1 MPAAND
7 TVFQQ
12 LDTFL
17 RVRWG
22 VILLTGALSL
32 IAVVVGGVFWETL
45 WPALTVLG
53 FAIAYSA
60 LVQGVVHRWLRQRP
74 AGLVLVKW
82 FVPLIDIIAI
92 VVLCH
97 FSGGIASPYSL
108 LLLLNVAIAALAL
121 GSRHAYLGAVWSTVL
136 YGAMIVLEATGI
148 LPAVWPT
155 ASTMPPWAILY
166 ANYPTTAA
174 AFLLIAGLFL
184 VGAAVGSHVSRQLQ
198 QQQAEITRLYQA
210 TQRESAKMR
219 LVNELSRSL
228 TAILEW
234 PTLLARI
241 LSELHKA
248 VPSDYAGLYLYDDKS
263 GTLRLVATRGFSD
276 QEAREAEATAM
287 ERHPGWVVA
296 NRRTLLVADTTQD
309 PRVHY
314 PSARRSASVLMVPL
328 LYQERCL
335 GVLAFGSKEK
345 GAFGQEEQE
354 LLEGL
359 SPPLAVAIANA
370 RLYEESRATLESLR
384 QTQEKLVRSVRLAAV
399 GDLLAGLAHELNNPL
414 GIIVGNAQ
422 LALET
427 AGLDPETRTS
437 LEAISAA
444 GQRIAH
450 LVRVL
455 VDLERLREERFHE
468 VDLGKVVDE
477 ALGLVRAQVE
487 EHHVTVEKEIQRPL
501 PPVWGSQARLMQ
513 VTHGLLMNALEAMAG
528 QERPKFLSLKVLADG
543 GEVVLTVRDTGRG
556 LSPEGLAHAF
566 EPGYST
572 KVEKGRARG
581 LGLGLFVAYHTV
593 RAHGGDLSLVSQ
605 EGSGTMVTVRLP
617 AFSPS
622 VERENPTDT
631 VPIRA

>member
-45 WPALTVLG
+45 WPALVVLG
-53 FAIAYSA
+53 FAITYSA
-60 LVQGVVHRWLRQRP
+60 LVHGMVHRWLRQRP

-82 FVPLIDIIAI
+82 FVPLVDIIAI

-108 LLLLNVAIAALAL
+108 LLLLNIVIATLAL
-121 GSRHAYLGAVWSTVL
+121 GPKHAYLGAVWSTVL

-148 LPAVWPT
+148 LPTVWPV
-155 ASTMPPWAILY
+155 ASTMLPWTILY
-166 ANYPTTAA
+166 TNYSTTAA

-184 VGAAVGSHVSRQLQ
+184 VSAAVGSYISRQLQ
-198 QQQAEITRLYQA
+198 QQQGEITRLYQA

-219 LVNELSRSL
+219 LVNELARSL

-234 PTLLARI
+234 PTLLSRI

-296 NRRTLLVADTTQD
+296 NRRTLLVADTTLD
-309 PRVHY
+309 PRVRY
-314 PSARRSASVLMVPL
+314 LSERRSASVLMVPL

-345 GAFGQEEQE
+345 SAFSHEEQE

-359 SPPLAVAIANA
+359 APPLAVAIANA

-399 GDLLAGLAHELNNPL
+399 GNLLSGLAHELNNPL
-414 GIIVGNAQ
+414 EIIVGNAQ

-444 GQRIAH
+444 GQRIAR
-450 LVRVL
+450 LVHVL
-455 VDLERLREERFHE
+455 GDLERLREERFHE

-477 ALGLVRAQVE
+477 ALGLVRTQVE
-487 EHHVTVEKEIQRPL
+487 EQNVTVEKEIQRPL
-501 PPVWGSQARLMQ
+501 PPVWGSQARLTQ

-543 GEVVLTVRDTGRG
+543 DEVVLTVRDTGRG
-556 LSPEGLAHAF
+556 LSAEGLAHAF

-572 KVEKGRARG
+572 KVEKGRVRG
-581 LGLGLFVAYHTV
+581 LGLGLFVAYHIV
-593 RAHGGDLSLVSQ
+593 RAHGGEVSLVSE
-605 EGSGTMVTVRLP
+605 EGHGTMVTVHLP
-617 AFSPS
+617 AIAPAEGT
-622 VERENPTDT
+622 ERPL
-631 VPIRA
+631 